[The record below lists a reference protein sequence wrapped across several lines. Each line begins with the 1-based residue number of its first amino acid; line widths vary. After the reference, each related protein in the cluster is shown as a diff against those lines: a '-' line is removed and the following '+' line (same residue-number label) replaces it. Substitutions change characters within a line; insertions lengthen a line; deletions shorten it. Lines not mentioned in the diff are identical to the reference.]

1 MRHGSKAF
9 KFGAAFAAFGTVLG
23 STASAAPRSIS
34 AVDPLV
40 SLSVFGTSSSRA
52 AVCAAGTAA
61 TGAAAAA
68 ATTAQ
73 PGPGPGCVLPV
84 LGQQAPPP
92 VVEVPMAPMA
102 PIATGG
108 GFNIGGLL
116 PLFAVL
122 GLGALAIYLLE
133 NEDDDEENPLS
144 PF

>member
-61 TGAAAAA
+61 AGAAATA

-73 PGPGPGCVLPV
+73 PGPGAGCVLPV

-92 VVEVPMAPMA
+92 VVDVPAPMA

-108 GFNIGGLL
+108 GSGIGGLL

-133 NEDDDEENPLS
+133 NEDDDEEDPLS